1 MDEQL
6 ELFEARVTKTS
17 QRKRLRQSIPPEIQ
31 QEVIRVLAQMGTA
44 ALQAARDAKVSARK
58 ESDDES

>member
-44 ALQAARDAKVSARK
+44 ALQVARDAKANGRK

>member
-6 ELFEARVTKTS
+6 ELFEARMTKTS

-31 QEVIRVLAQMGTA
+31 QEIIRVLAQMGTA
-44 ALQAARDAKVSARK
+44 ALQAARDAKVSGRK

>member
-31 QEVIRVLAQMGTA
+31 QEVIRVLTQMGA
-44 ALQAARDAKVSARK
+44 VALQAVRDAKASGRK

>member
-31 QEVIRVLAQMGTA
+31 QEVIRVLTQMGA
-44 ALQAARDAKVSARK
+44 VALQAARDAKASGRK

>member
-31 QEVIRVLAQMGTA
+31 QEVIRVLARMGTA
-44 ALQAARDAKVSARK
+44 ALQAARDAKANGIK

>member
-6 ELFEARVTKTS
+6 ELFEARVPKKS
-17 QRKRLRQSIPPEIQ
+17 QRKRLRPSIPPEIQ

-44 ALQAARDAKVSARK
+44 ALQAARDAKAKGRK

>member
-17 QRKRLRQSIPPEIQ
+17 QRKRLRQSIPSEIQ

-44 ALQAARDAKVSARK
+44 ALQAARDAKANGIK

>member
-17 QRKRLRQSIPPEIQ
+17 QRKRLRQSIPPEVQ

-44 ALQAARDAKVSARK
+44 ALQAARDAKANGRK

>member
-17 QRKRLRQSIPPEIQ
+17 QRKRLRQSIPSEIQ
-31 QEVIRVLAQMGTA
+31 QEVIRVLARMGTA
-44 ALQAARDAKVSARK
+44 AL
-58 ESDDES
+58 